1 LSIKELIGSFA
12 MCVKFRREVV
22 IIYTW
27 PAFLCLLFASGM
39 APPLFKA
46 LKLVLT
52 VTFVGFSVYFYNDI
66 RDLED
71 DLKIKELSS
80 QTQVGRASAPLGIGK
95 ISKSRLGKFALFS
108 AIFGLLV
115 ALTINMQ
122 VFTLQ
127 LAYIVLGILYSTDP
141 VKLKKR
147 FLMKQTTIGAGLMIA
162 HLTGGFAVGVI
173 NTPILF
179 LMAVSAA
186 MTIGINPLVDLRD
199 IRGDRITGVKTV
211 PVVWGPEMT
220 VRLSLGVLVAIGA
233 AYVVGYYGL
242 GLNIAAPILGTII
255 VVTGFYIVFPLLKRW
270 GNLVYLNRV
279 LYRRILP
286 LYISLQFVVLLGFLP
301 ITFF

>member
-1 LSIKELIGSFA
+1 MSIKELIISFA
-12 MCVKFRREVV
+12 VCAKSRREVV

-27 PAFLCLLFASGM
+27 PAFLCLLFASGI
-39 APPLFKA
+39 APPSFKA
-46 LKLVLT
+46 LKLVLA
-52 VTFVGFSVYFYNDI
+52 VIFVAFSVYFYNDI

-71 DLKIKELSS
+71 DLKMRELSN

-95 ISKSRLGKFALFS
+95 ISKSRLEKFALFS

-115 ALTINMQ
+115 AFTINMQ
-122 VFTLQ
+122 VFILQ

-141 VKLKKR
+141 VRLKKR

-162 HLTGGFAVGVI
+162 HLTGGFAMGVI

-220 VRLSLGVLVAIGA
+220 VRLSLGVLAAIGA
-233 AYVVGYYGL
+233 AYVLGYYGL
-242 GLNIAAPILGTII
+242 GLNVTAPILGTIV
-255 VVTGFYIVFPLLKRW
+255 VVTGFYVVFPLLKKW
-270 GNLVYLNRV
+270 DDLGYLNRV

-286 LYISLQFVVLLGFLP
+286 LYISLQFVVLLGALP
-301 ITFF
+301 LTLF